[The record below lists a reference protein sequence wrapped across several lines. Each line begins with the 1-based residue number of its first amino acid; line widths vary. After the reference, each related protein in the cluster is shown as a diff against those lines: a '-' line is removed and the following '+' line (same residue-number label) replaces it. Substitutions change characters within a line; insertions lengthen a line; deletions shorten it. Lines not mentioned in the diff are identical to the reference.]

1 MVAHLFALILL
12 IVVTCLPA
20 LGAEGRQQCLECH
33 RGHYAGQ
40 GKCTVCHRG
49 NPASLRRNIAHHGL
63 IAGRFARF
71 TLKDDAVVREGN
83 RLLEQ
88 FSCRRCHVTG
98 GRGNRLAANLD
109 GLYFERNPEELAAA
123 IRNPALGMPDF
134 RVSDQQT
141 VALVNAILAGGQS
154 RRGVQG
160 DQPNAVHFDADG
172 DRRKDVFS
180 RKCGACHR
188 VLTKKRGAVGQGGVG
203 PNLSGLLSRWYPK
216 TFRDG
221 GEWNRK
227 RLEEWLRNPRRVRN
241 QARMQPVEL
250 TAAELDELVELLRT
264 DQD

>member
-12 IVVTCLPA
+12 ILLNCLPA
-20 LGAEGRQQCLECH
+20 LGAEGRQQCLACH
-33 RGHYAGQ
+33 RVHYAAQ

-71 TLKDDAVVREGN
+71 TLKDDAVVREGS
-83 RLLEQ
+83 RLLDQ

-109 GLYFERNPEELAAA
+109 GLYFKSNPGELAAA
-123 IRNPALGMPDF
+123 IQNPALGMPDF
-134 RVSDQQT
+134 SLTDQQ
-141 VALVNAILAGGQS
+141 VVPLVNAILAGGQS
-154 RRGVQG
+154 RRGVQDG
-160 DQPNAVHFDADG
+160 QPNAVHFDADG
-172 DRRKDVFS
+172 ALRKDVFS

-188 VLTKKRGAVGQGGVG
+188 ALTKKRGVIGQGAIG

-227 RLEEWLRNPRRVRN
+227 RLEEWLCNPRLVRN
-241 QARMQPVEL
+241 QARMQPVKL

-264 DQD
+264 DPD